1 VRRGGRLTI
10 AAPVVEML
18 GGGEPDWAALSTPER
33 VMCLELLGYVVLPG
47 AANGRCLDSV
57 ARELDALPL
66 AEASY
71 SCHQRYAHGV
81 QWSLSREAQ
90 RMIDLPAVVEFATA
104 LFGDELVCTGCT
116 YAITEPGYPGM
127 AVHTDSQP
135 YGSKIF
141 GMQSSAPRLV
151 RALTYLDGTSA
162 QRAPLMV
169 VPCSQLSMHVDAQPY
184 RRYLDHPT
192 CAPSRASPGRPS
204 SSTSASSTPPA
215 RTSATRRG
223 GCLRPDI
230 GRYGPD
236 RSPRF
241 PSTTRRPSSSCA
253 RKCGRSSAARMSAA
267 SPSTATTARPTC
279 RATRSASASA
289 AGARD
294 RLARHERAERECAL

>member
-81 QWSLSREAQ
+81 QWSLSREVQ

-184 RRYLDHPT
+184 RRYLDHPDLRAVT
-192 CAPSRASPGRPS
+192 CEPGSTVVIDQRVFHAAGANISDAPRRLFAAGYRPVWAGPIAAVPEHDASALEQLCEEVRPLFRSPNVRRVDLDGDNRAPDMPCDAFGLGLSRWSAGPSRAS
-204 SSTSASSTPPA
+204 
-215 RTSATRRG
+215 
-223 GCLRPDI
+223 
-230 GRYGPD
+230 
-236 RSPRF
+236 
-241 PSTTRRPSSSCA
+241 
-253 RKCGRSSAARMSAA
+253 
-267 SPSTATTARPTC
+267 
-279 RATRSASASA
+279 
-289 AGARD
+289 
-294 RLARHERAERECAL
+294 